1 MPRAHLCQ
9 GAGMAMASRTIGG
22 VQWIQIKTHDVCT
35 GTLLLLHRHCVSAT
49 QASFL
54 LHRHCVPGT
63 QALLLL
69 HRHCVSVTQTLFL
82 LHRECLSATW
92 ALCFCASVAWALCFH
107 HTGVASATQSSV
119 QRDCSEKQCSVTLYS
134 VPCNS
139 VSLFSVHGYARG
151 HTSICIF
158 YPLRGTRQPYI
169 SDECFISEGGNAR
182 EFSAR

>member
-22 VQWIQIKTHDVCT
+22 VQWIQIKTHDICT
-35 GTLLLLHRHCVSAT
+35 GTLPLLHRHCVSAT

-69 HRHCVSVTQTLFL
+69 HRHCDSVTQTLFL
-82 LHRECLSATW
+82 LHRECLSAAW

-119 QRDCSEKQCSVTLYS
+119 QRDCSEKQCSVTRYS
-134 VPCNS
+134 VPCNILCTALVFLS
-139 VSLFSVHGYARG
+139 GL
-151 HTSICIF
+151 
-158 YPLRGTRQPYI
+158 LRSSSCATC
-169 SDECFISEGGNAR
+169 DA
-182 EFSAR
+182 